1 MSDARIAILA
11 RLRQGQAQQAKPVEV
26 LLRSPSQMSL
36 DDFCEHMQNAHAQV
50 IHCRPSD
57 WLSTVVQRLASLGG
71 RLACGR
77 SAEGQQLYQAAVEH
91 GLNVCWYD
99 QQLDKQQLFNQID
112 VGFSVAQAGLAATGS
127 LVVETGPDEPRM
139 LSLVPPLSIVLLRR
153 STLLADFNAYVQ
165 RRGDAAMPTNLLLI
179 SGPSK
184 TADIQ
189 QTLAYGAHG
198 PKQLWVLLLDDSDSM
213 AQLTAQIDEHASGDQ
228 PL

>member
-1 MSDARIAILA
+1 MSDARNAILQ

-26 LLRSPSQMSL
+26 PLRSPSQVSL
-36 DDFCEHMQNAHAQV
+36 EDFCEHLQNAHAQV

-57 WLSTVVQRLASLGG
+57 WLSTVVQRLASHGTS
-71 RLACGR
+71 LACGR
-77 SAEGQQLYQAAVEH
+77 SAEGQQLHQAALEQ

-99 QQLDKQQLFNQID
+99 EQLDKQQLFDQVD

-165 RRGDAAMPTNLLLI
+165 QRGDAAMPTNLLLI

-198 PKQLWVLLLDDSDSM
+198 PKELWVLLVNDVEEP
-213 AQLTAQIDEHASGDQ
+213 A
-228 PL
+228 

>member
-1 MSDARIAILA
+1 MSDARNAILA
-11 RLRQGQAQQAKPVEV
+11 RLRQGQAQQAKPAEV
-26 LLRSPSQMSL
+26 PLRSPSQVSL
-36 DDFCEHMQNAHAQV
+36 EVFCEHLRNAHAQV

-57 WLSTVVQRLASLGG
+57 WLSTVVQRLASRGG
-71 RLACGR
+71 SLACGR
-77 SAEGQQLYQAAVEH
+77 SAEGQQLHQAAVEQ
-91 GLNVCWYD
+91 GLDVCWYD
-99 QQLDKQQLFNQID
+99 EQLDKQQLFNQVD

-165 RRGDAAMPTNLLLI
+165 HRGDVAMPTNLLLI

-198 PKQLWVLLLDDSDSM
+198 PKELWVLLVNDVEEP
-213 AQLTAQIDEHASGDQ
+213 A
-228 PL
+228 